1 VNVKRFMAS
10 QLRKPTG
17 WFGSLV
23 VSRMMNRGNRKIIE
37 STLALLELRPQDHVL
52 EIGFGGGS
60 ALLGLSRRLRNG
72 VVSGIDISPDLVRQA
87 ERRFRREIAEGRLS
101 VQLGNISHLPF
112 PAAAFD
118 RAFTVNTVYFW
129 PDALQGLSEIRRV
142 LKDGGLAAVSLRS
155 KEKMQRYTMTKYDFQ
170 LFSKDEVADLMRQA
184 GFRNISV
191 DHRDEDNWYD
201 QVIVVGTC

>member
-1 VNVKRFMAS
+1 MAS

-23 VSRMMNRGNRKIIE
+23 VSRMMNRGNRQIIE
-37 STLALLELRPQDHVL
+37 GTLALLELRPQDHVL

-60 ALLGLSRRLRNG
+60 ALLEVSRRLRSG
-72 VVSGIDISPDLVRQA
+72 VVSGIDISPDLVRRA
-87 ERRFRREIAEGRLS
+87 ESRFRREIAEGRVR
-101 VQLGNISHLPF
+101 VQLGDISHLPF

-118 RAFTVNTVYFW
+118 RAFTINTIYFW

-155 KEKMQRYTMTKYDFQ
+155 KEKMQRYAVTKYDFQ
-170 LFSKDEVADLMRQA
+170 LFSKDEVADLMRQV
-184 GFRNISV
+184 GFRNVGV
-191 DHRDEDNWYD
+191 DHRDEDKWYD

>member
-1 VNVKRFMAS
+1 MNVKRFMAS

-23 VSRMMNRGNRKIIE
+23 VSRMMNRGNRQIIE
-37 STLALLELRPQDHVL
+37 GTLALLELRPQDHVL

-60 ALLGLSRRLRNG
+60 ALLEVSRRLRSG
-72 VVSGIDISPDLVRQA
+72 VVSGIDISPDLVRRA
-87 ERRFRREIAEGRLS
+87 ESRFRREIAEGRVR
-101 VQLGNISHLPF
+101 VQLGDISHLPF

-118 RAFTVNTVYFW
+118 RAFTINTIYFW

-155 KEKMQRYTMTKYDFQ
+155 KEKMQRYAVTKYDFQ
-170 LFSKDEVADLMRQA
+170 LFSKDEVADLMRQV
-184 GFRNISV
+184 GFRNVGV
-191 DHRDEDNWYD
+191 DHRDENKLYD

>member
-17 WFGSLV
+17 WFGSRV
-23 VSRMMNRGNRKIIE
+23 VSRMMNRGNRQIIE
-37 STLALLELRPQDHVL
+37 GTLALLELRPQDDVL

-60 ALLGLSRRLRNG
+60 ALLELSRRLRSG
-72 VVSGIDISPDLVRQA
+72 VVAGIDISPDLVRRAQS
-87 ERRFRREIAEGRLS
+87 RFRREIAEGRVR
-101 VQLGNISHLPF
+101 VQLGDISHLPF

-118 RAFTVNTVYFW
+118 RAFTINTIYFW

-155 KEKMQRYTMTKYDFQ
+155 KEKMQRYAVTKYDFQ
-170 LFSKDEVADLMRQA
+170 LFSKGEVADLMRQV
-184 GFRNISV
+184 GFRNVSV
-191 DHRDEDNWYD
+191 DHRDEDKWYD

>member
-23 VSRMMNRGNRKIIE
+23 VSRMMNRGNRQIIE
-37 STLALLELRPQDHVL
+37 GTLALLELRPQDHVL

-60 ALLGLSRRLRNG
+60 ALLEVSRRLRSG
-72 VVSGIDISPDLVRQA
+72 VVSGIDISPDLVRRA
-87 ERRFRREIAEGRLS
+87 ESRFRREIAEGRVR
-101 VQLGNISHLPF
+101 VQLGDISHLPF

-118 RAFTVNTVYFW
+118 RAFTINTIYFW

-155 KEKMQRYTMTKYDFQ
+155 KEKMQRYAVTKYDFQ
-170 LFSKDEVADLMRQA
+170 LFSKDEVADLMRQV
-184 GFRNISV
+184 GFRNVGV
-191 DHRDEDNWYD
+191 DHRDEDKWYD

>member
-1 VNVKRFMAS
+1 MNVKRFMAS

-17 WFGSLV
+17 WFGSRV
-23 VSRMMNRGNRKIIE
+23 VSRMMNRGNRQIIE
-37 STLALLELRPQDHVL
+37 GTLALLELRPQDDVL

-60 ALLGLSRRLRNG
+60 ALLELSRRLRSG
-72 VVSGIDISPDLVRQA
+72 VVAGIDISPDLVRRAQS
-87 ERRFRREIAEGRLS
+87 RFRREIAEGRVR
-101 VQLGNISHLPF
+101 VQLGDISHLPF

-118 RAFTVNTVYFW
+118 RAFTINIIYFW

-155 KEKMQRYTMTKYDFQ
+155 KEKMQRYAVTKYDFQ
-170 LFSKDEVADLMRQA
+170 LFSKGEVADLMRQV
-184 GFRNISV
+184 GFRNVSV
-191 DHRDEDNWYD
+191 DHRDEDKWYD

>member
-1 VNVKRFMAS
+1 MNVKRFMAS

-23 VSRMMNRGNRKIIE
+23 VSRMMNRVNRQIIE
-37 STLALLELRPQDHVL
+37 GTLALLELRPQDHVL

-60 ALLGLSRRLRNG
+60 ALLGLSKRFRSG

-87 ERRFRREIAEGRLS
+87 ESRFRPEIAEGRVR
-101 VQLGNISHLPF
+101 VQIGDISHLPF

-118 RAFTVNTVYFW
+118 RVFTINTIYFW
-129 PDALQGLSEIRRV
+129 PDTLQGLGEIRRV

-155 KEKMQRYTMTKYDFQ
+155 KEKMQRYAVTNYDFQ
-170 LFSKDEVADLMRQA
+170 LFSKDEVADLMRQV
-184 GFRNISV
+184 GFRNVRV
-191 DHRDEDNWYD
+191 DHRDQNNWYD
-201 QVIVVGTC
+201 QVIVVGTR